1 MAASHQSVESVRA
14 IALNAIERINRLAS
28 LIEERAP
35 ARSGNVM
42 EVASRLSG
50 TGTNSAWSERSSTS
64 QAVVTDGQS
73 NQGSNALEEL
83 RRRFPT
89 TSRER
94 GASRR
99 YKRSTSRPYPV
110 RRPAGRPLPSEDV
123 IIVERGREKSPRKCE
138 KPDLER
144 SGRVISGF
152 NVNRRWDAKQLNREL
167 STLRTGE
174 MEGML
179 FEIVKNAGGTL
190 LSLNL
195 PQGKEIDAK
204 LLLKSVARSGY
215 LYLRMLEELPSMN
228 VPSDRELERSAFDFG
243 ERKIE
248 PVSPTDPNSRGDLRI
263 DLTQPTLSSSSF
275 GDHGFNA
282 SGNSQA
288 QTSP

>member
-1 MAASHQSVESVRA
+1 
-14 IALNAIERINRLAS
+14 
-28 LIEERAP
+28 
-35 ARSGNVM
+35 
-42 EVASRLSG
+42 
-50 TGTNSAWSERSSTS
+50 
-64 QAVVTDGQS
+64 
-73 NQGSNALEEL
+73 
-83 RRRFPT
+83 
-89 TSRER
+89 
-94 GASRR
+94 
-99 YKRSTSRPYPV
+99 
-110 RRPAGRPLPSEDV
+110 
-123 IIVERGREKSPRKCE
+123 
-138 KPDLER
+138 
-144 SGRVISGF
+144 
-152 NVNRRWDAKQLNREL
+152 
-167 STLRTGE
+167 
-174 MEGML
+174 
-179 FEIVKNAGGTL
+179 L